1 VRYSDFF
8 QLFDDFKGY
17 IDFFL
22 LQDYVTEDY
31 MSVKIAEPFDD
42 FRSTPIPKTV
52 DEYLSYMNMTSE
64 LIKLRNQRID
74 NYVTTRRM

>member
-1 VRYSDFF
+1 MIY
-8 QLFDDFKGY
+8 LCLKKGY

-31 MSVKIAEPFDD
+31 LSVKIAEPFDD

-52 DEYLSYMNMTSE
+52 DEYLSYMNTTSE
-64 LIKLRNQRID
+64 SIKLRNQRIED
-74 NYVTTRRM
+74 HLT